1 MNIEREYRK
10 GLTELKPHVE
20 AEVLV
25 IKYEIH
31 RMEAAERSTWF
42 GSGVRI
48 SISGCEGRAV
58 M

>member
-1 MNIEREYRK
+1 VNIEREYRK
-10 GLTELKPHVE
+10 GLTELKLHVE

-31 RMEAAERSTWF
+31 RKEAAEKSDVVQI
-42 GSGVRI
+42 GSLDI
-48 SISGCEGRAV
+48 DLQ